1 MDENRIEGA
10 AATIGG
16 KVEDTVG
23 SLVGDTRLQTEGKAD
38 QLSGRVQNAYGSAKD
53 ALGDGASALAD
64 QLEEFVQ
71 DKPLI
76 ALLSAATVGFLVA
89 RLINR

>member
-53 ALGDGASALAD
+53 ALGDGASTLAD

-71 DKPLI
+71 DKPLL